1 MNVGVILLGSILLI
15 ASPCFSINVFQYL
28 GQAYRKNLI
37 QFREDIQFGNKKI
50 LDEYDFIIVGAG
62 AAGATIA
69 RRLAEVSEWNILL
82 LEAGGEESLIT
93 SLPAIAHYLQFT
105 NYNWAYH
112 TEKELHS
119 CRGLI
124 NKTCPWPAGK
134 GLGGSTIINNNMYTR
149 GNVRDFDRWA
159 EAGNPGW
166 SYNDVLPYFL
176 KNENINI
183 PELKKSP
190 YHGVEGPL
198 PISYAGFNSK
208 LVNAFLESASEV
220 GMSVGDYNA
229 PGSHVVFSRI
239 QSTTSNGR
247 RITSARAYLH
257 DNLKNLHIVE
267 FGYVTK
273 ILIDNRTKVAYG
285 VEFVK
290 NKKKRKVLAKK
301 EVIISAGTFNSA
313 KLLMLSGIGP
323 KEHLNS
329 LNINTVSDLR
339 VGDNLQEHP
348 AYAGLAFLIN
358 ETISFVPDRVYR
370 DLIGEAFKILEKKS
384 WMTTLPPEGVGYV
397 KTKYNKDI
405 GDIPDIEYIFIPGS
419 LAGEAGLGG
428 TMGRRSMGIPD
439 KLFYETYNS
448 ILTHDS
454 WTIWV
459 MLMYPESRGQ
469 VRLRSANPFD
479 KPVIN
484 GNFFTEPL
492 DLKRIV
498 EGIKMTIELSKTKA
512 FQKYGSKLHTT
523 PLLGCRHLE
532 FGSDP
537 YWECCVETMTM
548 QMHHQSGTCKMGPE
562 WDRNAV
568 VNSQLKVYGVNRLRV
583 IDASIMPTITGAH
596 TVAPTYMIGEKGADL
611 VKSTWLNKIQTDL

>member
-1 MNVGVILLGSILLI
+1 MNFRLIIFGIFLLI
-15 ASPCFSINVFQYL
+15 ASPCFSIDIFRFL

-37 QFREDIQFGNKKI
+37 KFYEDDQFGNKKI
-50 LDEYDFIIVGAG
+50 LDEYDFIVVGAG
-62 AAGATIA
+62 AAGATVA
-69 RRLAEVSEWNILL
+69 RRLAEVSGWNILL

-93 SLPAIAHYLQFT
+93 SLPSIAHYLQFT

-112 TEKELHS
+112 TEEELHA
-119 CRGLI
+119 CKGLI

-134 GLGGSTIINNNMYTR
+134 GLGGSTIINNNLYTR

-176 KNENINI
+176 KNENINV
-183 PELKKSP
+183 PELKRSP
-190 YHGVEGPL
+190 YHGVEGPM
-198 PISYAGFNSK
+198 PISYPAYKSK
-208 LVNAFLESASEV
+208 LVDAFLESAPEV

-247 RITSARAYLH
+247 RVTSARAYLH

-273 ILIDNRTKVAYG
+273 ILIDDRTKVAYG
-285 VEFVK
+285 VEFMK
-290 NKKKRKVLAKK
+290 NKRKRKVLATK

-323 KEHLNS
+323 KEHLDS
-329 LNINTVSDLR
+329 LGIKTVSDLR

-348 AYAGLAFLIN
+348 AFAGLAFLIN
-358 ETISFVPDRVYR
+358 ETISFVPDRIYR
-370 DLIGEAFKILEKKS
+370 DLINEAFKIYEKRS
-384 WMTTLPPEGVGYV
+384 FMSTLPPEGVGYV
-397 KTKYNKDI
+397 KTKYNTDI
-405 GDIPDIEYIFIPGS
+405 GDIPDIEYIFISSS

-428 TMGRRSMGIPD
+428 SIGRRSMGVPD
-439 KLFYETYNS
+439 NLYYETYKG
-448 ILTHDS
+448 ILARDT

-484 GNFFTEPL
+484 ANFFTDPM

-498 EGIKMTIELSKTKA
+498 EGIKMTIDLSKTKA
-512 FQKYGSKLHTT
+512 FQKYGSTLHKT
-523 PLLGCRHLE
+523 PMLGCRHLE
-532 FGSDP
+532 FGTDP
-537 YWECCVETMTM
+537 YWECCVQTMTM

-568 VNSQLKVYGVNRLRV
+568 VNYQLKVYGVNRLRV
-583 IDASIMPTITGAH
+583 IDCSIMPTITGAH
-596 TVAPTYMIGEKGADL
+596 TVAPAYMIGEKGADL
-611 VKSTWLNKIQTDL
+611 VKSFWLNNIQAN